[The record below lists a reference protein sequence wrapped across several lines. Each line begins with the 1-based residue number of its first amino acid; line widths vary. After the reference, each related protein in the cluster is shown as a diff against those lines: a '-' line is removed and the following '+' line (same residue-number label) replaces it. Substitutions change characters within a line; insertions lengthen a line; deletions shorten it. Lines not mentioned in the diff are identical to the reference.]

1 MKRSVR
7 GRPSENTG
15 DCLQTEMTIQSIQN
29 SLQRYKR
36 KEYSS
41 SDFPGF
47 HRAGVLVPLLS
58 TPDGVSVLL
67 TVRTDS
73 VETHKGQIS
82 FPGGMMDKRDKDA
95 IGTALRESAEEIGL
109 KPEDVDVLGLLD
121 DAVVP
126 SRFIITPVVGLLHTR
141 PLGKPSETEVA
152 EVFQVP
158 LAFFAD
164 DKNCERQER
173 EVDGR
178 RFPLWFYNYNGKVIW
193 GATAGIIRNL
203 LAVQPSTG

>member
-1 MKRSVR
+1 
-7 GRPSENTG
+7 
-15 DCLQTEMTIQSIQN
+15 MTLQSIQN

-36 KEYSS
+36 REFSP

-47 HRAGVLVPLLS
+47 HRAGVLVPLLP
-58 TPDGVSVLL
+58 TLDGVSVLL
-67 TVRTDS
+67 TVRTGS

-95 IGTALRESAEEIGL
+95 IDTALRESAEEIGL
-109 KPEDVDVLGLLD
+109 KSEDVEVLGLLD

-126 SRFIITPVVGLLHTR
+126 SRFIITPVVGHVHTKS
-141 PLGKPSETEVA
+141 LGKPSEIEVA
-152 EVFQVP
+152 EVFEVP

-164 DKNCERQER
+164 DTNCERQER
-173 EVDGR
+173 EVNGR
-178 RFPLWFYNYNGKVIW
+178 RFPLWFYNYNEKVIW

-203 LAVQPSTG
+203 LALRPAMG